1 MKYLILCP
9 EDKRIIHISDTI
21 AYEKNG
27 NFILSSGIRVAKNI
41 AEIAEVEEVSAG
53 VKPEKYLYI
62 NGEFVENPAWNTS
75 GDTDE

>member
-9 EDKRIIHISDTI
+9 EDKRIVHISNTI
-21 AYEKNG
+21 GYESNG
-27 NFILSSGIRVAKNI
+27 NFILSSGIRVAKGI
-41 AEIAEVEEVSAG
+41 SELIEVEEVPAG

-62 NGEFVENPAWNTS
+62 NGEFVENPEWNTS